1 MKRLTYL
8 DIAKGIGILLVV
20 IGHVYRMSDSAII
33 RYIYS
38 FHVGMFY
45 IISGILFNMTKPY
58 NKRFYKVL
66 WNKALT
72 LLIPYAF
79 FELFYD
85 VIFCICGN
93 PSDFFWVLRQ
103 GATLQHDYAT
113 WFLPIL
119 FLSEIILISIKKII
133 KNDFA
138 ISIVVL
144 IMFILTL
151 LSGISYQQESPLWP
165 VYPFLRTT
173 IAMGFMW
180 FGNLISNYHE
190 KIIRQKSSIA
200 IIGILSIVC
209 SYLNIRVSW
218 LWMSYGNPMLFVAS
232 ALLGSAFVLC
242 VGYNIKHSTIL
253 EYLGQNTV
261 VILGTHQSI
270 LMILRYVFGQ
280 EPRGLTDVIYMAITI
295 LIQFPLICFFN
306 KYLPFLIGKHKKL

>member
-1 MKRLTYL
+1 MKRLTYI

-45 IISGILFNMTKPY
+45 IISGILFNMSKPY

-144 IMFILTL
+144 IVFILTL

-165 VYPFLRTT
+165 AYPFLRTT

-180 FGNLISNYHE
+180 FGKLISRYHKTIIE
-190 KIIRQKSSIA
+190 KNSCLVIT
-200 IIGILSIVC
+200 GILSIVC
-209 SYLNIRVSW
+209 SFINIRVSW
-218 LWMSYGNPMLFVAS
+218 LWMSYGNPILFIIS
-232 ALLGSAFVLC
+232 ALSGCAFILC
-242 VGYNIKHSTIL
+242 ISYNIKHSKIL

-261 VILGTHQSI
+261 VVLGTHQSI
-270 LMILRYVFGQ
+270 LMLLRYVFGQ
-280 EPRGLTDVIYMAITI
+280 EPKELTDAIYMVITI
-295 LIQFPLICFFN
+295 LIQFPLIYLFN
-306 KYLPFLIGKHKKL
+306 RFLPVVVGKHRK